1 MVSEAG
7 EEYKEKKV
15 TRIEPFNLTR
25 PKPKMIPPPEQIKR
39 EVKANPVPRAINKRT
54 LADIER
60 EKKERRQATINAIRS
75 EYEANPKKAFNFAA
89 EDRPSTKRID
99 VVKKQVEE
107 EIKRELECKVKARP
121 APKFDTEKVGEIKLT
136 AAALKREKHLLD
148 VEAKE
153 KQAKLDEM
161 SRGLKDASEFNRW
174 RREMDEK
181 DDVER
186 MEHIQKKKI
195 EMELAREE
203 AIQAR
208 QRKQVEN

>member
-1 MVSEAG
+1 
-7 EEYKEKKV
+7 
-15 TRIEPFNLTR
+15 
-25 PKPKMIPPPEQIKR
+25 MIPPPEQIKR
-39 EVKANPVPRAINKRT
+39 EVKANPVPKAINKRT

-75 EYEANPKKAFNFAA
+75 EYEANPKKAFAFAA
-89 EDRPSTKRID
+89 ADRPSTKRID
-99 VVKKQVEE
+99 EVKKQVEE
-107 EIKRELECKVKARP
+107 EIKKELEFKVKARP
-121 APKFDTEKVGEIKLT
+121 APKFDDEKVGEIKLT

-148 VEAKE
+148 LEAKE

-203 AIQAR
+203 AIAAR
-208 QRKQVEN
+208 